1 MGFFVKKPIDWR
13 YLLDYDKQW
22 RKNIPRK
29 DLPMDKISCFIKK
42 DPVLLIS
49 GLLAVVSAF
58 FVPPDVSYLSYIDF
72 RVLALLFCLMCV
84 MNGFQEIGLFQKL
97 AVFILSRTKNTR
109 QLTAVLV
116 FLCFFLSMFITNDVS
131 LITFVPF
138 TILILTIT
146 GQAKLMIYVIV
157 LQTIAANLGS
167 MLTPVGNPQN
177 LYLYSLSGMRISLF
191 LKTML
196 PYTLLSG
203 LLLFLS
209 LFLKPGEKVS
219 LQSVFTDTAPM
230 ERKPLLV
237 YSLLF
242 MLCLGCVLRLF
253 PWQALLLILFAV
265 LLPFNRRLLY
275 KADYGLLF
283 TFLFF
288 FLFIGNMGRIPVIVD
303 FLRSVL
309 TGHELFLSIAASQV
323 ISNVPAAILL
333 SGFTGN
339 YLPLLAGVNIGGL
352 GTLIASLASLI
363 SYKQYAK
370 TTGCHKGRYLL
381 RFTGLNLLFLA
392 VLSGLAVILI

>member
-1 MGFFVKKPIDWR
+1 
-13 YLLDYDKQW
+13 
-22 RKNIPRK
+22 
-29 DLPMDKISCFIKK
+29 MDKISSFIKK

-138 TILILTIT
+138 TVLILTIT

-203 LLLFLS
+203 HIAEGQKAYPSVFPAV
-209 LFLKPGEKVS
+209 FAVPGLCAAFVS
-219 LQSVFTDTAPM
+219 LAGAPSDPVC
-230 ERKPLLV
+230 RSP
-237 YSLLF
+237 SL
-242 MLCLGCVLRLF
+242 
-253 PWQALLLILFAV
+253 
-265 LLPFNRRLLY
+265 
-275 KADYGLLF
+275 
-283 TFLFF
+283 
-288 FLFIGNMGRIPVIVD
+288 
-303 FLRSVL
+303 
-309 TGHELFLSIAASQV
+309 
-323 ISNVPAAILL
+323 
-333 SGFTGN
+333 
-339 YLPLLAGVNIGGL
+339 
-352 GTLIASLASLI
+352 
-363 SYKQYAK
+363 
-370 TTGCHKGRYLL
+370 
-381 RFTGLNLLFLA
+381 
-392 VLSGLAVILI
+392 

>member
-1 MGFFVKKPIDWR
+1 
-13 YLLDYDKQW
+13 
-22 RKNIPRK
+22 
-29 DLPMDKISCFIKK
+29 MDKISSFIKK

-84 MNGFQEIGLFQKL
+84 MNGFHEIGLFQKL

-138 TILILTIT
+138 TVLILTIT

-242 MLCLGCVLRLF
+242 LLCLGCVLRLF

-370 TTGCHKGRYLL
+370 TAGCHKGSYLL

>member
-1 MGFFVKKPIDWR
+1 
-13 YLLDYDKQW
+13 
-22 RKNIPRK
+22 
-29 DLPMDKISCFIKK
+29 MDKISSFIKK

-109 QLTAVLV
+109 QLTAVLG

-138 TILILTIT
+138 TVLILTIT

-242 MLCLGCVLRLF
+242 LLCLGCVLRLF
-253 PWQALLLILFAV
+253 PWQALLLILLAV

-339 YLPLLAGVNIGGL
+339 YLSLLAGVNIGGL

-370 TTGCHKGRYLL
+370 TAGCHKGRYLL

>member
-1 MGFFVKKPIDWR
+1 
-13 YLLDYDKQW
+13 
-22 RKNIPRK
+22 
-29 DLPMDKISCFIKK
+29 MDKISSFIKK

-138 TILILTIT
+138 TVLILTIT

-242 MLCLGCVLRLF
+242 LLCLGCVLRLF
-253 PWQALLLILFAV
+253 PWQALLLILLAV

-339 YLPLLAGVNIGGL
+339 YLSLLAGVNIGGL

-370 TTGCHKGRYLL
+370 TAGCHKGRYLL

>member
-1 MGFFVKKPIDWR
+1 
-13 YLLDYDKQW
+13 
-22 RKNIPRK
+22 
-29 DLPMDKISCFIKK
+29 MDKISCFIKK

>member
-1 MGFFVKKPIDWR
+1 
-13 YLLDYDKQW
+13 
-22 RKNIPRK
+22 
-29 DLPMDKISCFIKK
+29 MDKISSFIKK

-138 TILILTIT
+138 TVLILTIT

-191 LKTML
+191 LKRTVHNHQCQQ
-196 PYTLLSG
+196 YNS
-203 LLLFLS
+203 
-209 LFLKPGEKVS
+209 
-219 LQSVFTDTAPM
+219 
-230 ERKPLLV
+230 
-237 YSLLF
+237 
-242 MLCLGCVLRLF
+242 
-253 PWQALLLILFAV
+253 
-265 LLPFNRRLLY
+265 
-275 KADYGLLF
+275 
-283 TFLFF
+283 
-288 FLFIGNMGRIPVIVD
+288 
-303 FLRSVL
+303 
-309 TGHELFLSIAASQV
+309 
-323 ISNVPAAILL
+323 
-333 SGFTGN
+333 
-339 YLPLLAGVNIGGL
+339 
-352 GTLIASLASLI
+352 
-363 SYKQYAK
+363 KQNA
-370 TTGCHKGRYLL
+370 
-381 RFTGLNLLFLA
+381 
-392 VLSGLAVILI
+392 

>member
-1 MGFFVKKPIDWR
+1 
-13 YLLDYDKQW
+13 
-22 RKNIPRK
+22 
-29 DLPMDKISCFIKK
+29 
-42 DPVLLIS
+42 
-49 GLLAVVSAF
+49 
-58 FVPPDVSYLSYIDF
+58 
-72 RVLALLFCLMCV
+72 MCV

-138 TILILTIT
+138 TVLILTII
-146 GQAKLMIYVIV
+146 GQTKLMIYVIV

-177 LYLYSLSGMRISLF
+177 LYLYSLSGMDISLF

-203 LLLFLS
+203 LMLLLALFIKPGEEVSLQAVFTETKAMARRPLAAYTLLFL
-209 LFLKPGEKVS
+209 
-219 LQSVFTDTAPM
+219 
-230 ERKPLLV
+230 
-237 YSLLF
+237 
-242 MLCLGCVLRLF
+242 LCLGCVLRLI
-253 PWQALLLILFAV
+253 PWQAVLLILLAV
-265 LLPFNRRLLY
+265 LLFFNRRLLL
-275 KADYGLLF
+275 KADFGLLF
-283 TFLFF
+283 TFVFF
-288 FLFIGNMGRIPVIVD
+288 FLFIGNMGRIPAIVG

-309 TGHELFLSIAASQV
+309 SGHELFLSIAASQV

-339 YLPLLAGVNIGGL
+339 YLPLLVGVNIGGL

-363 SYKQYAK
+363 SYKQYAG
-370 TTGCHKGRYLL
+370 TAGCHKGRYMLY
-381 RFTGLNLLFLA
+381 FTVMNLIFLA
-392 VLSGLAVILI
+392 ALTVLAALLL

>member
-1 MGFFVKKPIDWR
+1 
-13 YLLDYDKQW
+13 
-22 RKNIPRK
+22 
-29 DLPMDKISCFIKK
+29 MDKISCFIKK
-42 DPVLLIS
+42 DPVLIIS

-370 TTGCHKGRYLL
+370 TAGCHKGRYLL

>member
-1 MGFFVKKPIDWR
+1 
-13 YLLDYDKQW
+13 
-22 RKNIPRK
+22 
-29 DLPMDKISCFIKK
+29 MDKISSFIKK

-138 TILILTIT
+138 TVLILTIT

-370 TTGCHKGRYLL
+370 TAGCHKGRYLL

>member
-1 MGFFVKKPIDWR
+1 ME
-13 YLLDYDKQW
+13 
-22 RKNIPRK
+22 
-29 DLPMDKISCFIKK
+29 KIHRIIKK
-42 DPVLLIS
+42 DPVLMIS
-49 GLLAVVSAF
+49 GLLAVISAF
-58 FVPPDVSYLSYIDF
+58 FIPPDAAYLSYIDF
-72 RVLALLFCLMCV
+72 RVLALLYCLMCV

-138 TILILTIT
+138 TVLILTII
-146 GQAKLMIYVIV
+146 GQTKLMIYVIV

-177 LYLYSLSGMRISLF
+177 LYLYSLSGMDISLF

-203 LLLFLS
+203 LMLLLA
-209 LFLKPGEKVS
+209 LFLKPGEEVS
-219 LQSVFTDTAPM
+219 LQAVFTETKAM
-230 ERKPLLV
+230 ARRPLAA
-237 YSLLF
+237 YALLF
-242 MLCLGCVLRLF
+242 LLCLGCVLRLI
-253 PWQALLLILFAV
+253 PWQAVLLILLAV
-265 LLPFNRRLLY
+265 LFFFNRRLLL
-275 KADYGLLF
+275 KADFGLLF
-283 TFLFF
+283 TFVFF
-288 FLFIGNMGRIPVIVD
+288 FLFIGNMGRIPAIVG

-309 TGHELFLSIAASQV
+309 SGHELFLSIAASQV

-339 YLPLLAGVNIGGL
+339 YLPLLVGVNIGGL

-363 SYKQYAK
+363 SYKQYAG
-370 TTGCHKGRYLL
+370 TAGCHKGRYMLY
-381 RFTGLNLLFLA
+381 FTVMNLIFLA
-392 VLSGLAVILI
+392 ALAILTALLL

>member
-1 MGFFVKKPIDWR
+1 
-13 YLLDYDKQW
+13 
-22 RKNIPRK
+22 
-29 DLPMDKISCFIKK
+29 MDKISSFIKK

-138 TILILTIT
+138 TVLILTIT

-230 ERKPLLV
+230 EQKPLLV

-253 PWQALLLILFAV
+253 PWQALLLILLAV

-370 TTGCHKGRYLL
+370 TAGCHKGRYLL

>member
-1 MGFFVKKPIDWR
+1 
-13 YLLDYDKQW
+13 
-22 RKNIPRK
+22 
-29 DLPMDKISCFIKK
+29 MDKISCFIKK

-370 TTGCHKGRYLL
+370 TAGCHKGRYLL